1 MSFFSESDLP
11 GIGKKIICDTHSN
24 EKLAL
29 IIHHDGTRELY
40 IMDNQGEPISGITL
54 MDEEARRLGIFL
66 SGEMFKPKAI
76 ENLETAL
83 EGLNIE
89 WYKLH
94 ETYSLVGKKID
105 DADITLKTGVSLI
118 GILKE
123 NETFIL
129 NPDSSYIFDAND
141 TCVVVGD
148 PAHFKT
154 FSEFIR

>member
-11 GIGKKIICDTHSN
+11 GIGKKIICHTHSK
-24 EKLAL
+24 EQLAL
-29 IIHHDGTRELY
+29 IVHHDGKRELY
-40 IMDNQGEPISGITL
+40 IIDEQGEPISGITL

-66 SGEMFKPKAI
+66 SGTMFKPKFI
-76 ENLETAL
+76 ETLESAL

-94 ETYSLVGKKID
+94 ETYSLVGKTIQN
-105 DADITLKTGVSLI
+105 ADITKNTGVSII

-129 NPDSSYIFDAND
+129 NPEPSYSFEVND
-141 TCVVVGD
+141 TCVVIGD
-148 PAHFKT
+148 PKHFKT
-154 FSEFIR
+154 FLEFIR